1 MPGEI
6 AGPARGPLG
15 RINARSGRSSWWH
28 LRSSVVRVRRS
39 CRTPGRSKRLACRHL
54 HSRRSDPRRRW
65 RQAISNL
72 PLPLTPPPVRP
83 LPSVPIDGTIE
94 PVSRSRPGAAAAAAL
109 AACGVDRPPRLDT
122 VAAMGLVSHAHDVPR
137 YARMFGTEPELQTD
151 APAWVIQ
158 LAGRI
163 DYAGHWA
170 DNPVCVVIGGQ
181 HWTFAPEVYG
191 GPDAETGQQ
200 VFNPNPSIAPDPPF
214 RLPSLAP

>member
-1 MPGEI
+1 MP
-6 AGPARGPLG
+6 
-15 RINARSGRSSWWH
+15 NARTIEAPSVPSPSQSSI
-28 LRSSVVRVRRS
+28 RPS
-39 CRTPGRSKRLACRHL
+39 
-54 HSRRSDPRRRW
+54 
-65 RQAISNL
+65 QAVATGDIEPSAA
-72 PLPLTPPPVRP
+72 LTPPPVRP